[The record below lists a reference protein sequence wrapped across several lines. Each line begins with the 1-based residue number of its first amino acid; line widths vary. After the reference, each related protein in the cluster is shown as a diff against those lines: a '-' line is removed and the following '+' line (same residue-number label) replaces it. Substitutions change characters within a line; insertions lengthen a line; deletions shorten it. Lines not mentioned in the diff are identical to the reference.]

1 MNKRQLDEQIL
12 CMRQGSDNSPFGV
25 TSPCHAILAVE
36 GAQQAKAAQWRYDG
50 G

>member
-12 CMRQGSDNSPFGV
+12 CMRHGSDNSPFGV
-25 TSPCHAILAVE
+25 TSACHAILAVE
-36 GAQQAKAAQWRYDG
+36 GVLNSEAAEWRYDG